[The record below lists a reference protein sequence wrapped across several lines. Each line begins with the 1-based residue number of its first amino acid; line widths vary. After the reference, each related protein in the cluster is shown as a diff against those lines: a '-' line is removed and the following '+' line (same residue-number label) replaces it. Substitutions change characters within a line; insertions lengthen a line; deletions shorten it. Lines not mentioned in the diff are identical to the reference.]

1 MRRCVFLIAMVLGAS
16 LPVHAPQ
23 AATAL
28 QMQQTWA
35 IIDQCRKESFSK
47 FPDQTKEGQQ
57 QRDKYVKACKIRHFG
72 SAAPLGR
79 D

>member
-16 LPVHAPQ
+16 LPVHAAQ
-23 AATAL
+23 AATAI

-35 IIDQCRKESFSK
+35 IVDQCRKESFSK

-72 SAAPLGR
+72 SAAPLGQ